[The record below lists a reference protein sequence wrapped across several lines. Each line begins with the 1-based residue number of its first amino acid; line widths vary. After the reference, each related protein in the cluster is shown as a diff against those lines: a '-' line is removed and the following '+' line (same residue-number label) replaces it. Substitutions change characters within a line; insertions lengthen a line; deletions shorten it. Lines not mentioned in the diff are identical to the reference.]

1 MNPEIFGYVA
11 SGLVL
16 ATFTMRTMIPLRI
29 LGIASN
35 VAFILYGYLDGLVPV
50 VTLHAILLPLNIYR
64 LAEMR
69 RLVREVRQAAG
80 SEASSL
86 AWLLPFMHAV
96 SRESGETLFRKDDD
110 ADAMYLL
117 TDGRIRLSE
126 FNVDIQPGEVVG
138 EIGLF
143 SPQGTRTATAVCVD
157 ECRLQCITRDRVREL
172 ALQNPRFGFFLL
184 GVVASRLIE
193 DLRIIEQRSALREQA
208 GESKA

>member
-35 VAFILYGYLDGLVPV
+35 VAFILYGYLDGLIPV
-50 VTLHAILLPLNIYR
+50 IALHAILLPLNVYR
-64 LAEMR
+64 LAEMQ
-69 RLVREVRQAAG
+69 RLVREIKEAG
-80 SEASSL
+80 SAKASDL
-86 AWLLPFMHAV
+86 HWLLPFMHPV
-96 SRESGETLFRKDDD
+96 SRDPGATLFRKGDN

-126 FNVDIQPGEVVG
+126 FDVEVQPGEVVG

-143 SPQGTRTATAVCVD
+143 SPQGTRTATALCV
-157 ECRLQCITRDRVREL
+157 EGCRLQCITRERVREL
-172 ALQNPRFGFFLL
+172 ALQNPRFGFYLL
-184 GVVASRLIE
+184 GIVASRLIE
-193 DLRIIEQRSALREQA
+193 DLRIIERRVSARGETGMSQA
-208 GESKA
+208 

>member
-16 ATFTMRTMIPLRI
+16 ATFTMRTMIPLRM

-35 VAFILYGYLDGLVPV
+35 LAFILYGYLDDLVPV
-50 VTLHAILLPLNIYR
+50 MALHAILLPLNVYR
-64 LAEMR
+64 LLEMQ
-69 RLVREVRQAAG
+69 RLVREIRQAGNADAPG
-80 SEASSL
+80 L
-86 AWLLPFMHAV
+86 RWLLPFMHSV
-96 SRESGETLFRKDDD
+96 SHDEGETLFRKGDE

-126 FNVDIQPGEVVG
+126 FDVDILPGEVVG

-143 SPQGTRTATAVCVD
+143 SPQGTRTATALCAD
-157 ECRLQCITRDRVREL
+157 KCRLQCITRDRVREL

-184 GVVASRLIE
+184 GVVAGRLIE
-193 DLRIIEQRSALREQA
+193 DLRIIEQRVLFREGGRA
-208 GESKA
+208 PDT